1 MAPEDWRSA
10 KLSAVAQV
18 NPEQLGRRTTSNYIL
33 EYLDISAI
41 DRPGVIGASRTLTF
55 AEAPSRARRR
65 TRSGDIL
72 VSTVR
77 PYLRNFARVAEAP
90 PNLVA
95 STGYAVVRPING
107 VDGQFLYQHI
117 LSDAFVEFLKPRMTG
132 SNYPAVKGDDVE
144 AYTLSLPPLPEQR
157 KIAAIL
163 SSVDDAI
170 EKTHA
175 VIDQVQVVKRGLMQE
190 LLTRG
195 LPGRHTRFKPVP
207 NWRLG
212 RVTSNLEQIPESWDL
227 VPIVSVARLES
238 GHTPSR
244 RKPEYWHGDVPW
256 ISLHDTVSLDQ
267 PEIYETEQEIGE
279 LGLQN
284 SSARLLPR
292 GTVVLS
298 RTATIGKSTI
308 MARDMSTTQDFAN
321 YVCGPRLHNRYLMQ
335 LFRHMQPEWRRLMAG
350 STHKT
355 VYMPIFEQLE
365 VLLPPVGEQVE
376 IADIVECF
384 DTRIEAE
391 REAKARLGEL
401 KSSLMSVLLTGELRV
416 TSTTNPHD
424 TQTDL

>member
-157 KIAAIL
+157 KI
-163 SSVDDAI
+163 
-170 EKTHA
+170 
-175 VIDQVQVVKRGLMQE
+175 
-190 LLTRG
+190 
-195 LPGRHTRFKPVP
+195 
-207 NWRLG
+207 
-212 RVTSNLEQIPESWDL
+212 EQ
-227 VPIVSVARLES
+227 
-238 GHTPSR
+238 
-244 RKPEYWHGDVPW
+244 
-256 ISLHDTVSLDQ
+256 
-267 PEIYETEQEIGE
+267 
-279 LGLQN
+279 
-284 SSARLLPR
+284 
-292 GTVVLS
+292 
-298 RTATIGKSTI
+298 
-308 MARDMSTTQDFAN
+308 
-321 YVCGPRLHNRYLMQ
+321 
-335 LFRHMQPEWRRLMAG
+335 
-350 STHKT
+350 
-355 VYMPIFEQLE
+355 
-365 VLLPPVGEQVE
+365 
-376 IADIVECF
+376 
-384 DTRIEAE
+384 RIESETGALTE
-391 REAKARLGEL
+391 FNAV
-401 KSSLMSVLLTGELRV
+401 KSALMTALLTGEIRV
-416 TSTTNPHD
+416 TRDPKAA
-424 TQTDL
+424 